1 MGVYKFG
8 MFYNYLQLNTF
19 KITNISHACKVQ
31 PNL

>member
-8 MFYNYLQLNTF
+8 VFYNYLQLNTST
-19 KITNISHACKVQ
+19 ITNPSHACKVL